1 MTPRQRAQAL
11 ADARRAPVW
20 LVTDRQGQQFV
31 CPSLGD
37 STCPVTI
44 EKILPVAIYRS
55 ELRPILSGSPDAD
68 SEPRYVVCDGNRFQ
82 IVDGRRVWLSTPPPH
97 IQRDLL

>member
-11 ADARRAPVW
+11 ADAHGSAVW

-44 EKILPVAIYRS
+44 EKILPATLDRS
-55 ELRPILSGSPDAD
+55 EFRPIPSSSSDAD
-68 SEPRYVVCDGNRFQ
+68 PEPRYVVCDGNRFQ